1 MSCRV
6 SRHSRQSFLLNSLLK
21 QPQITLRNHADC
33 RNALGPMTNFSPGIS
48 EAAYAEVSL
57 IGRIRRTF
65 HMQKFRRSMHL
76 HQWPPMHGLLNRQ
89 HCGHHDIVMQI
100 YIYICIATLGSILVS
115 HAVGVMV
122 FIRTRNNHHDS
133 PHAGRSYNALLSQ
146 YV

>member
-1 MSCRV
+1 M
-6 SRHSRQSFLLNSLLK
+6 QSKPAFAAKLPAEQLAEAAADH
-21 QPQITLRNHADC
+21 PDC

-100 YIYICIATLGSILVS
+100 YIYIYMYCNIGFNISITCSWRYGLYK
-115 HAVGVMV
+115 
-122 FIRTRNNHHDS
+122 DS
-133 PHAGRSYNALLSQ
+133 
-146 YV
+146 